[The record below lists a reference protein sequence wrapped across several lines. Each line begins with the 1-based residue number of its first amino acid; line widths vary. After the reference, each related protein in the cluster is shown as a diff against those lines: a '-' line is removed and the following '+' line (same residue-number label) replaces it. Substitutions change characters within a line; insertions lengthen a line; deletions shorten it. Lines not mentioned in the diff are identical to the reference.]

1 MEREPIDYITFAEK
15 VYAQEAH
22 RIPQEEQSLNF
33 YLMRIVSALGRL
45 ATAKPT
51 GIFGEFIDYKLFN
64 DDMKGQNGFNESYEK
79 HIKGTMQ
86 DKFAEVAIRIFTLFG
101 VRGIKV
107 SLLDNLSL
115 NMPKMYP
122 HLREFK
128 TINECLFELVAT
140 LTHRKEDDVM
150 TLDII
155 RMSEEN
161 PSDEELRKILDEK
174 FGPMEGPEDD
184 EIRTIRGF
192 QNYMTTMPLMT
203 VLNVIASWFK
213 GIGGKDMVWHINVR
227 LFYKA
232 HL

>member
-1 MEREPIDYITFAEK
+1 METEPIDYITFAEK

-33 YLMRIVSALGRL
+33 YLMRIASALGRL
-45 ATAKPT
+45 TTAKPT
-51 GIFGEFIDYKLFN
+51 GILGEFIDYKLFN
-64 DDMKGQNGFNESYEK
+64 DDMKGPNGFNESYEK

-86 DKFAEVAIRIFTLFG
+86 DKFAEVAIRIFTLIG
-101 VRGIKV
+101 VRGIKI
-107 SLLDNLSL
+107 SPLDSMTLNLP
-115 NMPKMYP
+115 NMYP
-122 HLREFK
+122 HIREYK
-128 TINECLFELVAT
+128 TINECLFELVST
-140 LTHRKEDDVM
+140 LTLRKEDDYM

-155 RMSEEN
+155 RLSEEN
-161 PSDEELRKILDEK
+161 PSDDELQKTLDDR
-174 FGPMEGPEDD
+174 FGPMEAPEDA

-192 QNYMTTMPLMT
+192 QNYMITMPLMT

-213 GIGGKDMVWHINVR
+213 GMGGKDMVWHIEAR

>member
-1 MEREPIDYITFAEK
+1 MEREPINYITFAEK

-33 YLMRIVSALGRL
+33 YLMRIASALGRL
-45 ATAKPT
+45 TTARPT
-51 GIFGEFIDYKLFN
+51 DVLGDFIDYKLFN
-64 DDMKGQNGFNESYEK
+64 EDMKGPNGFNESYEK

-86 DKFAEVAIRIFTLFG
+86 DKFAEVAIRIFTLIG

-107 SLLDNLSL
+107 SPLDSL
-115 NMPKMYP
+115 AMNRPNMYP
-122 HLREFK
+122 HILEYK
-128 TINECLFELVAT
+128 TINECLFELVST
-140 LTHRKEDDVM
+140 LTHRKEDDYM

-155 RMSEEN
+155 RLSEEN
-161 PSDEELRKILDEK
+161 PSDEELQKILDDK
-174 FGPMEGPEDD
+174 FGPMEAPEDA

-192 QNYMTTMPLMT
+192 QNYMVTMPLMT
-203 VLNVIASWFK
+203 VLNLIASWFK
-213 GIGGKDMVWHINVR
+213 GIGGKDLVWHINAR